1 MNYEVKQNKKR
12 RAAKKTNLIHKMSFW
27 NKTENHV
34 KNVSSRRVH
43 RDYILGQND
52 DPQSW
57 PLVLNQKICK
67 ITLM

>member
-1 MNYEVKQNKKR
+1 MNYEVKQNKKI
-12 RAAKKTNLIHKMSFW
+12 RAAKKTNLIHKMSFL
-27 NKTENHV
+27 NLIHKMSLL
-34 KNVSSRRVH
+34 SSKRVD